1 MLQTFDDIKLYSV
14 PTTRPNEN
22 ELIES
27 NGTNQTNAVLN
38 NNSGSHSSQ
47 RVSRRGGTNNL
58 SSPKLSSPG
67 GHTHGTSSRSGG
79 VIASV
84 SSSSSSEIVEI
95 NLRDIFDQI
104 VSYVNKNTNV
114 IDWFKLTPPP
124 TPSTP
129 RQTVA
134 DSSGLTT
141 NGISDDADNVSTE
154 HVRYPVRYPEFSKIP
169 PLFLCV
175 CH

>member
-14 PTTRPNEN
+14 PTTTTRPNEN
-22 ELIES
+22 ELVDHEANS
-27 NGTNQTNAVLN
+27 TNPANAVLN

-47 RVSRRGGTNNL
+47 RVSRRGGTNTL
-58 SSPKLSSPG
+58 SSPKFSSP
-67 GHTHGTSSRSGG
+67 GHTHGTVSRSSGG

-84 SSSSSSEIVEI
+84 SSSYSEIVEI
-95 NLRDIFDQI
+95 NLRDILDQI
-104 VSYVNKNTNV
+104 VSFVNKNTNV
-114 IDWFKLTPPP
+114 IEWFKLTPPP

-134 DSSGLTT
+134 DGSGLTT

-154 HVRYPVRYPEFSKIP
+154 HVRL
-169 PLFLCV
+169 LFLC
-175 CH
+175 